1 VEDKLNTILTCQHR
15 WPYPRGW
22 NRALDAERR
31 EQWPDYCTP
40 CEKCAGGHVTI
51 RREIVPEQ
59 PVTTNKRLTSDEHSS
74 LYKMMVDAKE
84 REWSTVMVNTDLL
97 EKCLYGE
104 WDDPEWD
111 ATDAAHP
118 AWWRGED
125 HASDN
130 LLKKCL
136 EWLRCE
142 NLDGGTISGGWQ
154 EVREKIGKLMR
165 HEREVGL
172 GALGPMMLVTPV
184 EYAVDR
190 KADYERG
197 RADALAG
204 VDAPKTAYDRWNSEA
219 AYERGRSEALTAAA
233 DEMQR
238 LIDEFAKSGQVSIG
252 PLHFAGQILATEG
265 WVKFL
270 RERAAPAKDAS
281 RQTVPDKETP

>member
-1 VEDKLNTILTCQHR
+1 MENKLSTITIFTCQHR

-31 EQWPDYCTP
+31 DRWPDYCTT
-40 CEKCAGGHVTI
+40 CDKCAAGDVTI
-51 RREIVPEQ
+51 CREIVPEQ
-59 PVTTNKRLTSDEHSS
+59 TYDVSKRLTSDEHSA
-74 LYKMMVDAKE
+74 LYRVLACAKE
-84 REWSTVMVNTDLL
+84 YNLDFSVVDTKLL

-104 WDDPEWD
+104 YDNPEWD

-125 HASDN
+125 HAATN

-136 EWLRCE
+136 AWLRGE
-142 NLDGGTISGGWQ
+142 ELEGGVISGGWQ
-154 EVREKIGKLMR
+154 EAREKIGKLMR

-172 GALGPMMLVTPV
+172 GQLGPVMLVTPK

-190 KADYERG
+190 KTDYERG
-197 RADALAG
+197 RKDALAG
-204 VDAPKTAYDRWNSEA
+204 TSDPKTAYDRWQSEVLNEA
-219 AYERGRSEALTAAA
+219 AYKRGRTEALVEAA

-238 LIDEFAKSGQVSIG
+238 LMDEFVKSGQISIG
-252 PLHFAGQILATEG
+252 PLHFAGQMDASNG

-270 RERAAPAKDAS
+270 RERAAG
-281 RQTVPDKETP
+281 KETKT